1 MDDTKALNLNGF
13 VEKID
18 VDRITVTYNNLS
30 TEFGNI
36 SRLLDL
42 STVLLKYKMGMDQIS
57 TLTLTDKI
65 ENLGITTGIAE
76 NAKFDYSRRVEIQLY
91 ELAITGR
98 KLMLKADRFG
108 YMPTVAFLAQLQHK
122 RNALNLTSS
131 RQKHLGTQRQ

>member
-108 YMPTVAFLAQLQHK
+108 YMPTVAFWLSYS
-122 RNALNLTSS
+122 TSAT
-131 RQKHLGTQRQ
+131 H